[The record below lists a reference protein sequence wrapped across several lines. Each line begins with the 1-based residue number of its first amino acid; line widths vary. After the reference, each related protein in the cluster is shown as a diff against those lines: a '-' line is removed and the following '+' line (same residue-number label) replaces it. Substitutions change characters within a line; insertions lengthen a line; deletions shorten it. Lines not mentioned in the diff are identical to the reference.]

1 MMGAGRLNRRLR
13 FEKRASVPAGDDLG
27 SYEGGWEAQ
36 FTVAAGIKSLRGG
49 ESVIG
54 ARLTGTQPVIITVR
68 MSSQTRAIGSDWQ
81 AVDAVSGEVFALTSP
96 PADTAGT
103 RMYLNIMATSG
114 VAS

>member
-1 MMGAGRLNRRLR
+1 MISAGRLNRRLR
-13 FEKRASVPAGDDLG
+13 FEKRAAVAEGDGLG
-27 SYEGGWEAQ
+27 SYEGAWEEQ
-36 FTVAAGIKSLRGG
+36 FTVAAAIKALRGG

-68 MSSQTRAIGSDWQ
+68 LSSQSRAIRSDWQ
-81 AVDAVSGEVFALTSP
+81 AVDAHTGEIFALTSP

-103 RMYLNIMATSG
+103 RMYLDIMATSG